1 MYSEDLKLRNSYVTG
16 QADSRVGVREMFPE
30 APGTPHFSVVDAGDE
45 KVRSMHWTLRV
56 QESLTG
62 LPYVVAVFW
71 LYVLELLDCTWFF
84 WHTSRKSSTGK
95 TLCICKASFS
105 HLLALHGVHT
115 E

>member
-1 MYSEDLKLRNSYVTG
+1 VYSEDLKLRNSYVTG

-71 LYVLELLDCTWFF
+71 KYGLETEFLGFLTYLFQVLAEINMGEVSLVT
-84 WHTSRKSSTGK
+84 
-95 TLCICKASFS
+95 
-105 HLLALHGVHT
+105 
-115 E
+115 